1 MGPEAL
7 GQRRGGAFQAVGH
20 LAVHRRMGR
29 KRIGLG
35 AQILG
40 NALTV
45 PGSRIEQCVDGIGY
59 RPEGGGAVGQR
70 ALERIRRAL
79 QSVHRGRHR
88 VGPPRRGGQRLV
100 QSRGGL
106 GGQVGRMAREI
117 LAGASER
124 AVERKHPGRVVEGIG
139 HLAHMIGHHRDAAVP
154 VVLVGEAGNRFG
166 QRERHLG
173 ERLSEHGIHL
183 VGHRVGSLIGDLRRD
198 GALLL
203 VGVVDDIGV
212 ARVARVEGE
221 HVAAEALRD
230 HHGGVVAPRLRAVDG
245 VLLVGDVPVD
255 LVVGPQGGDHL
266 VADVDAQRDEVALVA
281 LVGVGHGHRE
291 VARVV
296 EDVPAGDDVVPGEQR
311 GHENEA
317 QRDDDGHDVGL
328 QAAQIEAEQAP
339 DVIHDEPPPLPH
351 HRARHRGHSRA
362 PDRRSPHRA
371 HPCRRPAPRPPWRR
385 TGRSGSRRRGSL
397 ASAAAR
403 S

>member
-1 MGPEAL
+1 M
-7 GQRRGGAFQAVGH
+7 
-20 LAVHRRMGR
+20 
-29 KRIGLG
+29 
-35 AQILG
+35 
-40 NALTV
+40 
-45 PGSRIEQCVDGIGY
+45 
-59 RPEGGGAVGQR
+59 
-70 ALERIRRAL
+70 
-79 QSVHRGRHR
+79 
-88 VGPPRRGGQRLV
+88 
-100 QSRGGL
+100 
-106 GGQVGRMAREI
+106 
-117 LAGASER
+117 
-124 AVERKHPGRVVEGIG
+124 
-139 HLAHMIGHHRDAAVP
+139 
-154 VVLVGEAGNRFG
+154 
-166 QRERHLG
+166 
-173 ERLSEHGIHL
+173 
-183 VGHRVGSLIGDLRRD
+183 
-198 GALLL
+198 
-203 VGVVDDIGV
+203 

-245 VLLVGDVPVD
+245 VLLVGDVPID

-339 DVIHDEPPPLPH
+339 DVIHDGPPPLPH
-351 HRARHRGHSRA
+351 RRARHRERTRA
-362 PDRRSPHRA
+362 LDRRSPRRA

-385 TGRSGSRRRGSL
+385 TGRSGSRRRGSP